1 VRPFTLA
8 SLKRLLSKGGASI
21 ADDGKEFWM
30 DPIRTRCLVS
40 YEDKAVAESV
50 VATMSGKTWPTVG
63 GKVLD
68 AEMAVGSG
76 FADVRRREDGAKI
89 EVRCDGGIADTRRVM
104 PQLCLAIGE
113 DGFIAQCVYVCV
125 CVCVCLPTLVISWL
139 LCHS

>member
-1 VRPFTLA
+1 MADGGEVGASSAAEGPELFTVGIRNFVRPFTLA

-76 FADVRRREDGAKI
+76 FADVRRREEGAKN
-89 EVRCDGGIADTRRVM
+89 EVRCDGCIADTRRVV
-104 PQLCLAIGE
+104 PQLSCAW
-113 DGFIAQCVYVCV
+113 
-125 CVCVCLPTLVISWL
+125 P
-139 LCHS
+139 